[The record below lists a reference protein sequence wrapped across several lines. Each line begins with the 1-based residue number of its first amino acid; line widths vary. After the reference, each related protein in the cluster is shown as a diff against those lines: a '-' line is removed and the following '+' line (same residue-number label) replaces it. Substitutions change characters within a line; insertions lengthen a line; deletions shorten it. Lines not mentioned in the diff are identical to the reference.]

1 MATISRPYRLVN
13 PSWRK
18 TVKGIKTARRKMGMK
33 DWKFPSRRKQ
43 VWKDERRSMKRN
55 PKKRMT
61 LKQKLHFGTA
71 RQRAAARVALRGRK
85 RNSSYGRHARYE
97 AKQRRQGITKP
108 THSAQLRYKERM
120 ESERYERRGNRSRRK
135 NVGSILT
142 VFNPGYKERKKGKKR
157 MARVSKKRHLAGLKA
172 ARTRRRRGNPGF
184 RRRRRNVV
192 ARRSYRRRR
201 SNPVVRHRRRS
212 YARRNRSYRHR
223 RNPAIMQGTAG
234 KVIGVI
240 GGAAVTKL
248 LTETLAGTVTAVGSG
263 FPLYIAGAVIAFL
276 QGKLVSKFTH
286 NSSLGDNMAVGGYTY
301 VALKALTDLLPSI
314 PLPFGVSGLGLIT
327 SSNQWG
333 PPWVNVPGANMT
345 RYVKPGGLPLMVAP
359 PAGGTSG
366 FGRVRRMGRL
376 A

>member
-1 MATISRPYRLVN
+1 
-13 PSWRK
+13 
-18 TVKGIKTARRKMGMK
+18 
-33 DWKFPSRRKQ
+33 
-43 VWKDERRSMKRN
+43 
-55 PKKRMT
+55 
-61 LKQKLHFGTA
+61 
-71 RQRAAARVALRGRK
+71 
-85 RNSSYGRHARYE
+85 
-97 AKQRRQGITKP
+97 
-108 THSAQLRYKERM
+108 
-120 ESERYERRGNRSRRK
+120 
-135 NVGSILT
+135 
-142 VFNPGYKERKKGKKR
+142 
-157 MARVSKKRHLAGLKA
+157 
-172 ARTRRRRGNPGF
+172 
-184 RRRRRNVV
+184 
-192 ARRSYRRRR
+192 
-201 SNPVVRHRRRS
+201 
-212 YARRNRSYRHR
+212 
-223 RNPAIMQGTAG
+223 MQGTAG

-286 NSSLGDNMAVGGYTY
+286 NSSLGENMAVGGYTY

-333 PPWVNVPGANMT
+333 PPWVNIPGANMT
-345 RYVKPGGLPLMVAP
+345 RYVKPGGLPMMVAP